1 MSIDLRPSTR
11 RMVKESP
18 AENEAIAFIEWLR
31 TERYTDYTI
40 DCHIR
45 RLLFV
50 MPRLWS
56 GTSPPVLREADLL
69 AAFGRERHPRSRF
82 LVFASTRRAY
92 TQYLR
97 AEGRLVPELV
107 SPSDDLILNYD
118 QYLTEVRGLS
128 VSTRTHHK
136 ITLRRLLASALSRR
150 RALRRLSRND
160 LESFILERS
169 RKISRH
175 SLQHEIAHLRA
186 FLGYAYDVGLVHE
199 RLDGLDT
206 PRIYR
211 DELPPRALPW
221 PSVLQLLGSI
231 DRTSRGGWRDLCV
244 LHLIAFYGLRPS
256 EVVALR
262 LDSIDWEQG
271 LLHVYQSKTRSPLTL
286 PLDAR
291 TLQLLRDYLD
301 HGRAGSASTS
311 ASAMLFLRLRCPYIP
326 IERTAVGDIFRKR
339 MREAGLPDC
348 AKHVYRLRHTF
359 AMRLLSRGVGMKA
372 IGDVLGHHSFFGTSA
387 YLRLDV
393 AMLRS
398 VALPVPYATGGSHE

>member
-1 MSIDLRPSTR
+1 MNIDLRPSTR
-11 RMVKESP
+11 RMIEESP

-56 GTSPPVLREADLL
+56 GSSPPVLREADLL
-69 AAFGRERHPRSRF
+69 AVFGREHHPRSRF
-82 LVFASTRRAY
+82 LVFAGTRRVY
-92 TQYLR
+92 TRYLR
-97 AEGRLVPELV
+97 ALGRLVPEPRP
-107 SPSDDLILNYD
+107 PSEDLIRRYD
-118 QYLTEVRGLS
+118 QYLAEVRGLS
-128 VSTRTHHK
+128 VSTRTHH
-136 ITLRRLLASALSRR
+136 ISTLRRLLAHVLSSRR
-150 RALRRLSRND
+150 SLQKLSRND
-160 LESFILERS
+160 LERFILERS
-169 RKISRH
+169 REVSRH
-175 SLQHEIAHLRA
+175 SLQHEVAHLRA
-186 FLGYAYDVGLVHE
+186 FLRYAHDVGLVGE

-206 PRIYR
+206 PRTYR

-221 PSVLQLLGSI
+221 SNVLQLLRSI
-231 DRTSRGGWRDLCV
+231 DRTSRGGWRDLCI
-244 LHLIAFYGLRPS
+244 LHLIAYYGLRPS

-262 LDSIDWEQG
+262 LDSIDWEQE
-271 LLHVYQSKTRSPLTL
+271 LLHVYQVKTRSPLTL

-291 TLQLLRDYLD
+291 TLRLLRDYLQ
-301 HGRAGSASTS
+301 HGRGASASS
-311 ASAMLFLRLRCPYIP
+311 MLFLRARCPYIP
-326 IERTAVGDIFRKR
+326 LERTAVGDIFRKR

-393 AMLRS
+393 AMLRR
-398 VALPVPYATGGSHE
+398 VALPVPCAEGGSHV

>member
-50 MPRLWS
+50 MPRLWPGS
-56 GTSPPVLREADLL
+56 SPPILREADLQ
-69 AAFGRERHPRSRF
+69 AAFGRERHPYTRF
-82 LVFASTRRAY
+82 HHFAGTRRVY
-92 TQYLR
+92 TRYLR
-97 AEGRLVPELV
+97 AQGRLVPELA
-107 SPSDDLILNYD
+107 SPLEDLIHQYD

-128 VSTRTHHK
+128 ISTRRHHK
-136 ITLRRLLASALSRR
+136 STLRGLLARFLSPRGSLRKLSRD
-150 RALRRLSRND
+150 D

-186 FLGYAYDVGLVHE
+186 FLRYAYDVGLVHE

-231 DRTSRGGWRDLCV
+231 DRSSRGGWRDLCI

-256 EVVALR
+256 EVVALSF
-262 LDSIDWEQG
+262 DSIDWEQG

-301 HGRAGSASTS
+301 HGRAGGASTS

-359 AMRLLSRGVGMKA
+359 AMRLLGRGVGMKA

-398 VALPVPYATGGSHE
+398 VALPVPYVTGGSHE

>member
-1 MSIDLRPSTR
+1 MNIDLRPSTR
-11 RMVKESP
+11 RIIEESP
-18 AENEAIAFIEWLR
+18 AENEAIAFIEWLLA
-31 TERYTDYTI
+31 ERYTDYTI

-45 RLLFV
+45 RLLFI

-56 GTSPPVLREADLL
+56 GSSPPILRETDLE
-69 AAFGRERHPRSRF
+69 AAFGRERHPRTRF
-82 LVFASTRRAY
+82 TNFASTRHAY
-92 TQYLR
+92 TRYLR
-97 AEGRLVPELV
+97 AQGRLVPGPV
-107 SPSDDLILNYD
+107 SPSEDLIRRYD

-136 ITLRRLLASALSRR
+136 ITLRNLLTRVLSPRR
-150 RALRRLSRND
+150 SLKRLSRND
-160 LESFILERS
+160 LERFILERS
-169 RKISRH
+169 QEISRH
-175 SLQHEIAHLRA
+175 SLQHEVAQLRA
-186 FLGYAYDVGLVHE
+186 FLRYAYDVGLVHE

-206 PRIYR
+206 PRTYR

-221 PSVLQLLGSI
+221 PSVLQLLRSI
-231 DRTSRGGWRDLCV
+231 DRNSRGGWRDLCI

-256 EVVALR
+256 EVVALHF
-262 LDSIDWEQG
+262 DSIDWEQE

-291 TLQLLRDYLD
+291 TLRLLRDYLQ
-301 HGRAGSASTS
+301 HGRTGDASASS
-311 ASAMLFLRLRCPYIP
+311 MLFLRTRCPYIP
-326 IERTAVGDIFRKR
+326 LERTAVGDIFRKR
-339 MREAGLPDC
+339 MREAGLPYC

-372 IGDVLGHHSFFGTSA
+372 IGDVLGHHSFYGTSA

-398 VALPVPYATGGSHE
+398 VALPVPSAEGVSHV